1 MPTCWKVYAR
11 PAGAKSEQVCFT
23 GYPYRS
29 IDARCRPTVVPTLA
43 PIFNRPCLG
52 KQEEAASYPGLEII
66 AKLAT
71 VLEVESAELI
81 CYRRRSRSPTCHRLA
96 SV

>member
-1 MPTCWKVYAR
+1 MSKSVSLATLIDDNSVLDGGAR
-11 PAGAKSEQVCFT
+11 PSLQ
-23 GYPYRS
+23 S
-29 IDARCRPTVVPTLA
+29 TVG
-43 PIFNRPCLG
+43 INRTYLS
-52 KQEEAASYPGLEII
+52 KLEKVASYPGLEII